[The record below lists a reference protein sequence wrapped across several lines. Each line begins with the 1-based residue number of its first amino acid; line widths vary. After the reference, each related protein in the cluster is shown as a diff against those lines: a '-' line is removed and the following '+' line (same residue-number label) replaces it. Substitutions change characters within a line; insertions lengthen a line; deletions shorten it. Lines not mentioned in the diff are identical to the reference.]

1 MHLLVVPQGRSSRA
15 NDSGPAVE
23 DVSVGSTDSTEVIR
37 RLDRAR
43 SGRSGSEQSSSE
55 RSSSE
60 RSSSERSVPRWWVEI
75 GLVLGLYVAY
85 EVSRG
90 MQSASV
96 PDAERTGWAL
106 LHWEQRWHLAI
117 EAPLNTGLQH
127 LPVIAVF
134 FGYFYATLH
143 FVVTPVVLIYLYRC
157 RPDSYRSARTA
168 LGLATALALIGYFLL
183 PTAPPRLL
191 TGGTFTDTMASVS
204 DWGWWG
210 GEGSA
215 PRGLGGLTNQ
225 LAAMPS
231 LHVGWALWSGWCLTR
246 YARVRAVR
254 ILGVI
259 YPVLTT
265 LVVMSTANH
274 YLVDALAG
282 SLLVVTGWAV
292 VVGYRVLSQRRA
304 GSSDRTAVIPEPRG
318 PVPLDDRLPTS
329 GRTSG
334 RS

>member
-1 MHLLVVPQGRSSRA
+1 MHLVVVPQGRSSGA
-15 NDSGPAVE
+15 SDSKLVVE
-23 DVSVGSTDSTEVIR
+23 DVQVE
-37 RLDRAR
+37 RAKR
-43 SGRSGSEQSSSE
+43 A
-55 RSSSE
+55 
-60 RSSSERSVPRWWVEI
+60 VPRWWVEI

-143 FVVTPVVLIYLYRC
+143 FVVTPVVLVYLYRC

-168 LGLATALALIGYFLL
+168 LVLATALALIGYFML

-191 TGGTFTDTMASVS
+191 TGGTFTDTMASFS
-204 DWGWWG
+204 NWGWWG

-231 LHVGWALWSGWCLTR
+231 LHVGWALWSGWCLAR
-246 YARVRAVR
+246 YARTRTVR
-254 ILGVI
+254 ILGVL
-259 YPVLTT
+259 YPLATT

-282 SLLVVTGWAV
+282 SLLVITGWAL
-292 VVGYRVLSQRRA
+292 VVGYRVLRQRQAAVPARA
-304 GSSDRTAVIPEPRG
+304 ALIPEPRG
-318 PVPLDDRLPTS
+318 PVPLDDRLPAS

-334 RS
+334 RSSDPTFCHTC